1 MRKVFMPDPMSRDNR
16 RPLRNIVCRC
26 PGCNWHVRDIELR
39 APHCYLCDKDT
50 VPIESEALH
59 PVEQIPTKVSQTPQ

>member
-16 RPLRNIVCRC
+16 RPLRNIVYRC

-39 APHCYLCDKDT
+39 APQCYLCDKDT
-50 VPIESEALH
+50 VPIEEEEDNHAAIKTDGRNGTE
-59 PVEQIPTKVSQTPQ
+59 P